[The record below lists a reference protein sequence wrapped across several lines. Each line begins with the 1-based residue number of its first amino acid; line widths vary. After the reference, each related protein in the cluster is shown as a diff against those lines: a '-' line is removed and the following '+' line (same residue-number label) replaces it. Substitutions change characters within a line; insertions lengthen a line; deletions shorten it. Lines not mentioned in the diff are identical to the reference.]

1 MVYLSIVFLGLLG
14 SQKDLKIVNGF
25 DRIFHKGAKTY
36 IITQDKK
43 GNFYLARQT
52 YNQEKMKTV
61 YYGMKFD
68 KDLNIVIPKK
78 EILTPGIY
86 VSPRGLIW
94 GMHLSTRAWFDRTYI
109 VIYDDNL
116 NVKERIRD
124 FPAGLCSGFSLE
136 GLCGGLSSIL
146 YDRDGNIWTVKRKK
160 IFECSSDFKDG
171 RDIPIINFKPYVYM
185 DVSYKGIKR
194 PGDIM
199 ISSDKVHLISD
210 GRIKAEKMRDGY
222 ITSTLHP
229 VAGIFIDGDKAI
241 GVVHSMWRNLISYCV
256 VDKNGKMLIP
266 QRVIDIRD
274 YAFFRY
280 DSVYI
285 PAGFYRFSSG
295 NFIYIFSRKTS
306 YKGVE
311 RVAYV
316 LKFSKDGKLLRPE
329 DGTKVREAGDIKDMP
344 DNVKM
349 KVASWIV
356 PSGEGKLREFSFI
369 HSFYGFDGDGKLWYK
384 DLEYK
389 WKKGLIH

>member
-124 FPAGLCSGFSLE
+124 FPAGLCSDFSLE
-136 GLCGGLSSIL
+136 GLCIGVSPIL
-146 YDRDGNIWTVKRKK
+146 YDKDGNIWALKRKK

-171 RDIPIINFKPYVYM
+171 RYIPITDFKPYVYM

-229 VAGIFIDGDKAI
+229 VAGIFVDGDKAI

-256 VDKNGKMLIP
+256 VDKNGKKLIP

-306 YKGVE
+306 YTGVE

-329 DGTKVREAGDIKDMP
+329 DGTKVMEAEDIKDMP

-349 KVASWIV
+349 KVVSWIAGAAG
-356 PSGEGKLREFSFI
+356 PFRHI
-369 HSFYGFDGDGKLWYK
+369 FYGFDEDGRLWVRSYESPGRWRYGNK
-384 DLEYK
+384 
-389 WKKGLIH
+389 